1 MIAYVHGDNWHA
13 VDRHE
18 QLAELFGLSPRE
30 AKMALALSRGMTI
43 AEAAVELG
51 LTVGSARMYSKMIYA
66 KTGAR
71 GLPDLVRIVLRSVL
85 AFAPDG

>member
-1 MIAYVHGDNWHA
+1 
-13 VDRHE
+13 
-18 QLAELFGLSPRE
+18 
-30 AKMALALSRGMTI
+30 MALALSRGMTI